1 MTAPDDEQTTAS
13 EADATTQSAPVFR
26 IVKGN
31 PSDEDVA
38 SIVAVLA
45 AATGSGESPP
55 SGPRDLW
62 GTPTDRL
69 RPAEPLAPLNFVNLR
84 FGY

>member
-1 MTAPDDEQTTAS
+1 MSAADDQTTPDDG
-13 EADATTQSAPVFR
+13 DATAQAAPVFR

-31 PSDEDVA
+31 PTDEDVA

-45 AATGSGESPP
+45 AASGSGEAPP

>member
-1 MTAPDDEQTTAS
+1 MSAADDQTTPDDG
-13 EADATTQSAPVFR
+13 DATAQAAPVFR

>member
-1 MTAPDDEQTTAS
+1 MSAADDQSTPNDG
-13 EADATTQSAPVFR
+13 DATAQAAPVFR

-45 AATGSGESPP
+45 AATGSGEAAP

>member
-1 MTAPDDEQTTAS
+1 MTAADDDQSTAS
-13 EADATTQSAPVFR
+13 QADASTQAAPMLR

-31 PSDEDVA
+31 PTDEDVA

-45 AATGSGESPP
+45 AATGSGEAPP

>member
-1 MTAPDDEQTTAS
+1 MSAADDQTTPDDG
-13 EADATTQSAPVFR
+13 DATVQAAPVFR

-31 PSDEDVA
+31 PTDEDVA

-45 AATGSGESPP
+45 AASGSGEAPP

>member
-1 MTAPDDEQTTAS
+1 MTGTDDDRSRPAD
-13 EADATTQSAPVFR
+13 DATAQAAPVFR
-26 IVKGN
+26 IVRGN
-31 PSDEDVA
+31 PTDEDVA

-45 AATGSGESPP
+45 ATTGTGEPP
-55 SGPRDLW
+55 ASGPRDLW